1 MLQSVAFLKD
11 RNHTEQNYEE
21 QPLLQQKTPHFSY
34 WIFKINYK
42 NEDSVWLSGSL
53 SKKLTKV

>member
-21 QPLLQQKTPHFSY
+21 QPLLQKKTPHFSY

-42 NEDSVWLSGSL
+42 NEVSVWLSGSL
-53 SKKLTKV
+53 LKKLTKA